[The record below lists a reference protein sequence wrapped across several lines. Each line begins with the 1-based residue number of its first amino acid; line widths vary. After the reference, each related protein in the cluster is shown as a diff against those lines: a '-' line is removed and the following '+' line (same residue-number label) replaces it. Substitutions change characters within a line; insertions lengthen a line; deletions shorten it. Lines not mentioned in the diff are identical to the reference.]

1 MIIKKLENGENV
13 GKATYVKEAYFDFTM
28 DMKNIIDRRNY

>member
-1 MIIKKLENGENV
+1 MIIKKLENGESV